1 MSPFTPYWKGL
12 LALTIGASGAFIFIY
27 LGMSLP
33 WVLGSMSACAIV
45 SLCGYQLKVPS
56 LWRSGALAIIGTILG
71 GSFDV
76 DTVHALP
83 SWSISI
89 GFMLLMT
96 VCYLLV
102 SYQILSRWSNMSRLT
117 AMFSAVPGGL
127 AIVSAISEMY
137 NADTRRIALSHSARL
152 VALLIL
158 VPIILKFIG
167 QHAIPKSTLPSFS
180 IAIDSESLVGY
191 GVLSLCAVAG
201 LVLAH
206 LCRFPTGVL
215 LFPIILSA
223 TAHAS
228 GLITT
233 QVPLVIASIAQTIL
247 GTSIGIRFVGYRWR
261 DIFYDGWLSIV
272 IGVLLALL
280 AMSAALL
287 LSYVFGLDFAPLLLV
302 FLPGGAP
309 EVGVMALALD
319 IDPAMV
325 ASHHMLRLLALVGGI
340 SWVLSRYLP
349 AKP

>member
-1 MSPFTPYWKGL
+1 MISFQSYSKGL
-12 LALTIGASGAFIFIY
+12 LALSIGASGALLFIY
-27 LGMSLP
+27 FGMSLP
-33 WVLGSMSACAIV
+33 WVLGSMSACAAV
-45 SLCGYQLKVPS
+45 SLCGYQLKIPS
-56 LWRSGALAIIGTILG
+56 FWRSCALATIGIILG
-71 GSFDV
+71 GSFDLS
-76 DTVHALP
+76 TVQALP

-89 GFMLLMT
+89 GFMLLLT
-96 VCYLLV
+96 VCYLLF

-117 AMFSAVPGGL
+117 AMFSAIPGGL

-167 QHAIPKSTLPSFS
+167 HHDLPKSTIPSFT
-180 IAIDSESLVGY
+180 
-191 GVLSLCAVAG
+191 LSLDHASLIGYMVLTLCAALG
-201 LVLAH
+201 IVLAH

-215 LFPIILSA
+215 LFPIVLSA
-223 TAHAS
+223 LAHAT
-228 GLITT
+228 GLIST
-233 QVPLVIASIAQTIL
+233 QVPLAIASIAQAIL

-261 DIFYDGWLSIV
+261 DIFHDGWLSVV

-280 AMSAALL
+280 AMVAALL
-287 LSYVFGLDFAPLLLV
+287 LSHIFNLEFAPLLLV

-325 ASHHMLRLLALVGGI
+325 ATHHMLRLLALVGGI
-340 SWVLSRYLP
+340 SWVLRRYLP
-349 AKP
+349 TKP